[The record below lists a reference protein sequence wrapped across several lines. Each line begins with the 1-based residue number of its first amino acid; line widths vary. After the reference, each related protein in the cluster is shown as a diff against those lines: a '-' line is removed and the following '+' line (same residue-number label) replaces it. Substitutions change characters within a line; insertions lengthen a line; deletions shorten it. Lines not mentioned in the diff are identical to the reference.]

1 MSSYPATTASSN
13 PNDLESWNHSILC
26 FDLDKLEAASA
37 DRASIDQRIG
47 VSLAALFGELS
58 PVEIEPCD
66 EFHCSG
72 YW

>member
-1 MSSYPATTASSN
+1 MSSYLASTASSTI
-13 PNDLESWNHSILC
+13 NDLESWNHNILS
-26 FDLDKLEAASA
+26 FDLDELEAPSA

-47 VSLAALFGELS
+47 ISLAALFGELS